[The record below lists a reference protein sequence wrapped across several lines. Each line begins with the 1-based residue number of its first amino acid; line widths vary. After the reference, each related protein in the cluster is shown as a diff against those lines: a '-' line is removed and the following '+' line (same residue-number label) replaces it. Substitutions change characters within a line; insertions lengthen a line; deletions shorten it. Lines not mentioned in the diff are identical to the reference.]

1 MKKLTREELKN
12 IKGGL
17 EPPPP
22 GCACVVS
29 YGNPIDPDCY
39 VGANSQL
46 YCLPEE
52 GGLVCC

>member
-1 MKKLTREELKN
+1 MKKLTREELKA

-29 YGNPIDPDCY
+29 DGNPIDPDCY

-52 GGLVCC
+52 GDLICC